1 MKKTT
6 MGYALMIACFIG
18 FALIIA
24 FSIPVHIASAQA
36 ADQKAAPGQQK
47 GSDNR
52 TETERQRG
60 GPLMQLFDTDKNG
73 EISADEIA
81 NAPNV
86 LKALDKNGDG
96 KLTRDELLRKKD
108 RQGRGAKKTE

>member
-1 MKKTT
+1 MKKTI
-6 MGYALMIACFIG
+6 MRYALMIAGIIG

-24 FSIPVHIASAQA
+24 LSVPVNPASAQS
-36 ADQKAAPGQQK
+36 ADQKAATGQQK

-52 TETERQRG
+52 TEPERQKG

-81 NAPNV
+81 NAPNI
-86 LKALDKNGDG
+86 LKALDKNDDG
-96 KLTRDELLRKKD
+96 KLTRDELPGKKN
-108 RQGRGAKKTE
+108 RQGGGVKKTE